1 MVMYSGLSKSA
12 IIFCHDLSVAGFAF
26 GLAFLLRNGN
36 DLSGDNMRALQY
48 GTPAFVLL
56 AGALF
61 YTAGLHRR
69 VWSYTSVADLR
80 LIAMASTCAVL
91 LLLFVLFSFDRL
103 SGVPRSIP
111 IILWFILVVWLSGS
125 RLAYRAIK
133 QNGLLGQRARG
144 LRGDVPVLVYGC
156 GPITSLFLRAIQLV
170 PSADLRVV
178 GIIDD
183 VGDRCGRYLNN
194 ALVLG
199 HARDLEHVLIDLA
212 VQGVHPAK
220 LIVTCPPGEVME
232 EAKAAMEFAR
242 LHHGLLIEYLPAVV
256 GVRTSAPVPT
266 KELRGYAAQAYFRLR
281 RLVDLIVSAA
291 AFVVL
296 APVFAIIAL
305 AVLLD
310 VGSPLLFRQIRPGRF
325 MRPFTL
331 YKFRTMRL
339 AHGDTGAVL
348 PDRKRISATGRFLRR
363 ARLDELPQLYNVLV
377 GDMSLIGPR
386 PLLPRDLP
394 EQIGERASVRPGL
407 TGWAQVNGGHRLCAT
422 EKLTLD
428 LWYIRNANLFLDAWI
443 VYRTL
448 KTLLL
453 GDKIDRPAIER
464 ATITEGAK
472 IAGAAPL
479 SNAGVR
485 RAPVDPS
492 TSDPRPQLLIVNR
505 YFHPDCSATAQ
516 LLTDLVDAID
526 GRGIR
531 IRVFTSRQR
540 YGDPKA
546 VLPARDAYSGAEVH
560 RLWTSRF
567 GRIGL
572 PGRALDYA
580 TFYSS
585 AFLALLATARR
596 GDVLLA
602 KTDPPLISVV
612 AWLVARLR
620 GATLVNWCQDL
631 FPETAAALGFDVA
644 TGLTGRILLRLRNA
658 SLKGAA
664 MNVAVCDSMAERL
677 QAEGI
682 PSERITVI
690 HNWVDGE
697 RIRPLAAIANPL
709 RREWGLSSKFVVC
722 YSGNLGRVHDVEAI
736 IELIGALEDEPET
749 VMLFIGAGVGYRRLK
764 DIVGDC
770 RIAKTVFRPYQ
781 PRERLGESLTAPD
794 LHIVSLRSDCEGM
807 VMPSKLYGILAAGRP
822 VLSIGNP
829 GGSVAR
835 IVRDYGAGLIAA
847 PGRMDAIAAEIGA
860 LRRDPARL
868 EQMGANA
875 RSAYENTFS
884 RDASLQAWIH
894 HLMPRAQVEAH
905 VRKAARLNDRAR
917 AEFP

>member
-1 MVMYSGLSKSA
+1 MVVRSGRVKSA
-12 IIFCHDLSVAGFAF
+12 IILCHDLSVAGLAF
-26 GLAFLLRNGN
+26 DLAFLLRNGI
-36 DLSGDNMRALQY
+36 DLTDDNMRALQY

-56 AGALF
+56 AGASF

-69 VWSYTSVADLR
+69 VWSYTSVADLT
-80 LIAMASTCAVL
+80 LIAKASTWAVL
-91 LLLFVLFSFDRL
+91 LLLFLLFSFDRL

-111 IILWFILVVWLSGS
+111 IILWFILVVWLSGT
-125 RLAYRAIK
+125 RLAYRAIQ
-133 QNGLLGQRARG
+133 QNSLPGQRAGG
-144 LRGDVPVLVYGC
+144 LRGDLPVLVYGC
-156 GPITSLFLRAIQLV
+156 GPITSLFLRAVQSV
-170 PSADLRVV
+170 PSADVRVV
-178 GIIDD
+178 GVIDEA
-183 VGDRCGRYLNN
+183 GDRCGRYLNN

-199 HARDLEHVLIDLA
+199 HARDLERVLLDLA

-220 LIVTCPPGEVME
+220 LIVTCPPGEVTE
-232 EAKAAMEFAR
+232 EAQAAMEFAR
-242 LHHGLLIEYLPAVV
+242 LHHGLLIDYLPAVF
-256 GVRTSAPVPT
+256 GLRTSTPT
-266 KELRGYAAQAYFRLR
+266 PTTELRGHAGQAYLRFR
-281 RLVDLIVSAA
+281 RLMDLVVSATGL
-291 AFVVL
+291 VVL

-305 AVLLD
+305 AVLVD

-339 AHGDTGAVL
+339 AHDHTGAVP
-348 PDRKRISATGRFLRR
+348 PDRERTSATGRFLRR
-363 ARLDELPQLYNVLV
+363 TRLDELPQLYNVLV
-377 GDMSLIGPR
+377 GNMSLIGPR

-394 EQIGERASVRPGL
+394 EQMGERASVRPGL
-407 TGWAQVNGGHRLCAT
+407 TGWAQVNGGNRLCAT
-422 EKLTLD
+422 EKVALD
-428 LWYIRNANLFLDAWI
+428 LWYIRNANLFVDGWI
-443 VYRTL
+443 AYRTL

-464 ATITEGAK
+464 AMITERAK

-479 SNAGVR
+479 SHAGVQ
-485 RAPVDPS
+485 RAQVDSS
-492 TSDPRPQLLIVNR
+492 TANPRPQLLIVNR

-526 GRGIR
+526 GRGVS

-540 YGDPKA
+540 YGDPKG
-546 VLPARDAYSGAEVH
+546 VLPAREAYFGAEVH
-560 RLWTSRF
+560 RLWASRF

-580 TFYSS
+580 TFYCS

-602 KTDPPLISVV
+602 ETDPPLISVV

-631 FPETAAALGFDVA
+631 FPETAAALGFGVA
-644 TGLTGRILLRLRNA
+644 TGLAGRKLLRLRNA

-664 MNVAVCDSMAERL
+664 INVAVCDSMGERL

-682 PSERITVI
+682 PSEQLTVI
-690 HNWVDGE
+690 HNWADGE
-697 RIRPLAAIANPL
+697 RIRPLTADTNPL
-709 RREWGLSSKFVVC
+709 RREWGLAGKFVIG

-736 IELIGALEDEPET
+736 TELIGALDDEPET
-749 VMLFIGAGVGYRRLK
+749 IMLFIGAGVGYRRLK
-764 DIVGDC
+764 DTVGDR
-770 RIAKTVFRPYQ
+770 RIAKMVFRPYQ

-822 VLSIGNP
+822 VLSIGDP
-829 GGSVAR
+829 SGSVAQ
-835 IVRDYGAGLIAA
+835 IVRDYGAGLVAT
-847 PGRMDAIAAEIGA
+847 PGRMDAAAAEICA

-868 EQMGANA
+868 ERMGASA
-875 RSAYENTFS
+875 RWAYENTFNK
-884 RDASLQAWIH
+884 DASLRAWIH
-894 HLMPRAQVEAH
+894 HLTALAPAGAH
-905 VRKAARLNDRAR
+905 VTKAVAAG
-917 AEFP
+917 

>member
-1 MVMYSGLSKSA
+1 MVVHSGLAKSA
-12 IIFCHDLSVAGFAF
+12 IIFCHDLSVAGLAF
-26 GLAFLLRNGN
+26 DLAFLLRNGI

-48 GTPAFVLL
+48 GTPAFILL
-56 AGALF
+56 AGASF

-69 VWSYTSVADLR
+69 VWSYTSVADLA
-80 LIAMASTCAVL
+80 LIAKASTWAVL

-111 IILWFILVVWLSGS
+111 IILWFILAVWLSGS

-133 QNGLLGQRARG
+133 QNSLPGQRARG

-156 GPITSLFLRAIQLV
+156 GPITSLFLRAVQSV
-170 PSADLRVV
+170 PSADVRVV
-178 GIIDD
+178 GIIDE

-194 ALVLG
+194 TLVLG
-199 HARDLEHVLIDLA
+199 HARDLERVLIDLA

-220 LIVTCPPGEVME
+220 LIVTCPPGEVTE
-232 EAKAAMEFAR
+232 EAQAAMEFAR
-242 LHHGLLIEYLPAVV
+242 LHHGLLIDYLPAVF
-256 GVRTSAPVPT
+256 GLRTSTSAPIE
-266 KELRGYAAQAYFRLR
+266 ELRGHAGQAYLRFR
-281 RLVDLIVSAA
+281 RLIDLVESATA
-291 AFVVL
+291 LVVL

-310 VGSPLLFRQIRPGRF
+310 IGSPLLFRQIRPGRF

-339 AHGDTGAVL
+339 AHDDRRAVL
-348 PDRKRISATGRFLRR
+348 PDRERTSATGAFLRR
-363 ARLDELPQLYNVLV
+363 TRLDELPQLCNVLV
-377 GDMSLIGPR
+377 GNMSLIGPR
-386 PLLPRDLP
+386 PLLPHDLP

-407 TGWAQVNGGHRLCAT
+407 TGWAQVNGGRRLCAT
-422 EKLTLD
+422 EKLALD
-428 LWYIRNANLFLDAWI
+428 LWYIRNANLFLDGCI

-464 ATITEGAK
+464 ATIAERAR
-472 IAGAAPL
+472 IAGAARL

-485 RAPVDPS
+485 RAPVDS
-492 TSDPRPQLLIVNR
+492 CTAHPRPQLLIVNR

-526 GRGIR
+526 GRGIP

-546 VLPARDAYSGAEVH
+546 VLPAREAYFGAQVH

-580 TFYSS
+580 TFYCS

-612 AWLVARLR
+612 AWIVARLR
-620 GATLVNWCQDL
+620 GATLINWCQDL

-644 TGLTGRILLRLRNA
+644 TGLAGRILLRLRNA

-664 MNVAVCDSMAERL
+664 MNVAVCESMAERL

-682 PSERITVI
+682 PSERLTVI

-697 RIRPLAAIANPL
+697 RIRPLAANANPL
-709 RREWGLSSKFVVC
+709 RREWGLSRKFVVG

-736 IELIGALEDEPET
+736 IELIGALDDEPET
-749 VMLFIGAGVGYRRLK
+749 VMLFIGAGLGYRRLK
-764 DIVGDC
+764 DIVGDR
-770 RIAKTVFRPYQ
+770 RITKTVFRPYQ

-794 LHIVSLRSDCEGM
+794 LHIVSLRSDCEGI

-822 VLSIGNP
+822 VLSIGKPN
-829 GGSVAR
+829 GSVAR
-835 IVRDYGAGLIAA
+835 IVRDYGAGLVAA
-847 PGRMDAIAAEIGA
+847 PGRMDALAAEIGA

-875 RSAYENTFS
+875 RWAYENTFS
-884 RDASLQAWIH
+884 KDASLRAWIH
-894 HLMPRAQVEAH
+894 HLMPRTQVEAH
-905 VRKAARLNDRAR
+905 IRRAA
-917 AEFP
+917 AE

>member
-1 MVMYSGLSKSA
+1 MAVHAGLAKSA
-12 IIFCHDLSVAGFAF
+12 IIFCHDLSIAVMAF
-26 GLAFLLRNGN
+26 NLAFLLRNGI

-48 GTPAFVLL
+48 ATLAFILL
-56 AGALF
+56 AGVSF

-69 VWSYTSVADLR
+69 VWSYTSVADLAV
-80 LIAMASTCAVL
+80 IAKASTWAVL
-91 LLLFVLFSFDRL
+91 LLLVVLFSLDRL

-133 QNGLLGQRARG
+133 QNSRPGQRARS
-144 LRGDVPVLVYGC
+144 LRGNVPVLVYGC
-156 GPITSLFLRAIQLV
+156 GPLTSLFLRAIELL
-170 PSADLRVV
+170 PRADLRVV

-199 HARDLEHVLIDLA
+199 HARDLERVLIDLA

-220 LIVTCPPGEVME
+220 LIVTCSPGEVTE
-232 EAKAAMEFAR
+232 EARAAMEFAR
-242 LHHGLLIEYLPAVV
+242 LHHGLLIEYLPAMA
-256 GVRTSAPVPT
+256 GVRTGAPAPT
-266 KELRGYAAQAYFRLR
+266 EELRGDAGQAYFRLR
-281 RLVDLIVSAA
+281 RLIDLVVSATA
-291 AFVVL
+291 LVVL
-296 APVFAIIAL
+296 APVLAIIAL

-310 VGSPLLFRQIRPGRF
+310 VGSPLLFQQIRPGRF

-339 AHGDTGAVL
+339 AHDERGAAL
-348 PDRKRISATGRFLRR
+348 PNRVRISATGRFLRR
-363 ARLDELPQLYNVLV
+363 TRLDELPQLYNVLV
-377 GDMSLIGPR
+377 GNMSLIGPR

-394 EQIGERASVRPGL
+394 EEIGERASVRPGL
-407 TGWAQVNGGHRLCAT
+407 TGWAQVNGGGRLCAT
-422 EKLTLD
+422 EKLLLD
-428 LWYIRNANLFLDAWI
+428 LWYIRNANLLLDGRI

-448 KTLLL
+448 KTMLL
-453 GDKIDRPAIER
+453 GDKIDRLAIER
-464 ATITEGAK
+464 ATIAERVR

-479 SNAGVR
+479 SNDGIR
-485 RAPVDPS
+485 RAPVGS
-492 TSDPRPQLLIVNR
+492 CTAHSLPQLLIVNR

-526 GRGIR
+526 GRGIL

-546 VLPARDAYSGAEVH
+546 VLPAREAYFGAQVH

-567 GRIGL
+567 GRICL

-580 TFYSS
+580 TFYCS
-585 AFLALLATARR
+585 AFLAMLATARR

-620 GATLVNWCQDL
+620 GVTLVNWCQDL

-644 TGLTGRILLRLRNA
+644 KGLAGRILLRLRNA

-664 MNVAVCDSMAERL
+664 MNVAVCESMLERL
-677 QAEGI
+677 RAEGI
-682 PSERITVI
+682 PSERLTVI

-697 RIRPLAAIANPL
+697 RIRPFAASANPL
-709 RREWGLSSKFVVC
+709 RREWGLSGKFVVG

-736 IELIGALEDEPET
+736 IELIGALDDEPET

-764 DIVGDC
+764 DIVGDR
-770 RIAKTVFRPYQ
+770 RITKTVFRPYQ

-829 GGSVAR
+829 NGSVAR
-835 IVRDYGAGLIAA
+835 IVRGYGAGFVAA
-847 PGRMDAIAAEIGA
+847 PGRLDALAAEIGA

-875 RSAYENTFS
+875 RWAYENRFS
-884 RDASLQAWIH
+884 KDVSLRAWINC
-894 HLMPRAQVEAH
+894 LMPTVAFEDH
-905 VRKAARLNDRAR
+905 VRSAARVNDRAGP
-917 AEFP
+917 EFL